1 MSPDMANATL
11 TVKDETPD
19 NSAQNGRW
27 AAIRNYEFLAF
38 SIIGFVA
45 KSALLIRL
53 PYRDWYINTGW
64 TTLILAY
71 FYCFFR
77 FRFKATPPLIVVF
90 SMMAAVGI
98 DVIGNVFHFY
108 GQEFFGIK
116 YDEYTHFLGSA
127 FSLIPVMWVFRTTT
141 RRIGFRLPSDM
152 VGFLSVTI
160 TFSLCA
166 YYEILELWDELFW
179 GDFERIHG
187 SRDTANDLM
196 WDLGGII
203 AAALL
208 CILVYKFIDRR
219 DDRARLKIEKSM

>member
-1 MSPDMANATL
+1 MGNATL
-11 TVKDETPD
+11 TVKDETPNQSPKD
-19 NSAQNGRW
+19 SRW
-27 AAIRNYEFLAF
+27 AVIKNYEFLAF

-53 PYRDWYINTGW
+53 PYREWYINTAW
-64 TTLILAY
+64 TTLLLAY

-77 FRFKATPPLIVVF
+77 FRFKATPPLLVVF
-90 SMMAAVGI
+90 SMMMAVGI
-98 DVIGNVFHFY
+98 DVIGNLFHLY
-108 GQEFFGIK
+108 GRPFFGVQ

-127 FSLIPVMWVFRTTT
+127 FSLVPVMWVFRTTT
-141 RRIGFRLPSDM
+141 RRMGFRLPSDM

-187 SRDTANDLM
+187 SRDTPNDLM

-203 AAALL
+203 AAALVS
-208 CILVYKFIDRR
+208 ILIYKLIDRR
-219 DDRARLKIEKSM
+219 DDRIRLQAEKMF